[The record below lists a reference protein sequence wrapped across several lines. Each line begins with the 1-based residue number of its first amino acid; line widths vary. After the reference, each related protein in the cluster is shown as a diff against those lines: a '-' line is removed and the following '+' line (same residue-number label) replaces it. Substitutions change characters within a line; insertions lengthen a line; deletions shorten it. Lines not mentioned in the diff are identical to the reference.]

1 MFPNFIG
8 VNEKFINLN
17 SVALIEDRTE
27 EETGAPIA
35 VITTGDGAEIE
46 LIGTDAD
53 ILFERVEM
61 FVAATDELMVRLQRA
76 PLQE

>member
-53 ILFERVEM
+53 ILFERVEL
-61 FVAATDELMVRLQRA
+61 FSRVTDELIAKLQTV
-76 PLQE
+76 PEN